1 MEAKDRNSSKW
12 NVLRVGLIEGLIQD
26 RLWNEFQIFALESIS
41 NICKDPNRAF
51 LTKPE
56 ENWVILRHFCCLS
69 KIGLVSGWNRVWTG
83 PKPGGSGN
91 VYLLGWQSV
100 ICGIFSS
107 LHYIWS

>member
-26 RLWNEFQIFALESIS
+26 RLWNEFQIFVNALESIS

-69 KIGLVSGWNRVWTG
+69 KIGLVSGLEWGLDWA
-83 PKPGGSGN
+83 
-91 VYLLGWQSV
+91 
-100 ICGIFSS
+100 
-107 LHYIWS
+107 